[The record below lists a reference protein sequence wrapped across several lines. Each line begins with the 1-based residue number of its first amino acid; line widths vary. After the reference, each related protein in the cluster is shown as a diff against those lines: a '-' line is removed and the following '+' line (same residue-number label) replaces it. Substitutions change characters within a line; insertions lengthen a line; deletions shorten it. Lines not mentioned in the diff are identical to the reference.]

1 MTLENIEIFVTIALV
16 ILIVVFIF
24 KKCVKLAIAVGCIL
38 LLFNIGF
45 MMNGTEVRD
54 FFGLDDFLSR
64 EDAEQV
70 ENALNDF
77 DNKREEYG
85 VIDPDQVYDGMVDA
99 IAKGTSILIEG
110 IGRVDIVKFAS
121 TVSDK
126 LLNAGVSEVNRE
138 ELEESIRNQL
148 QGISDSDL
156 DKIIDLIEENME
168 AGGGSVVDGDEQP
181 SDTEIME

>member
-1 MTLENIEIFVTIALV
+1 MTLENIEVLVTITLV

-24 KKCVKLAIAVGCIL
+24 KKAIKLAVAVGCIL

-45 MMNGTEVRD
+45 MMNGTEVRN
-54 FFGLDDFLSR
+54 FFGLDDFLTT
-64 EDAEQV
+64 EDAEYV

-110 IGRVDIVKFAS
+110 VGRVDIVKFAS
-121 TVSDK
+121 TVSNK
-126 LLNAGVSEVNRE
+126 LLNAGVTEINRT

-148 QGISDSDL
+148 QGITDEDL
-156 DKIIDLIEENME
+156 DKVIDLIEENME
-168 AGGGSVVDGDEQP
+168 AGGGTVVDNEEP
-181 SDTEIME
+181 VE

>member
-1 MTLENIEIFVTIALV
+1 MTLENIEILVTIALV

-24 KKCVKLAIAVGCIL
+24 KKAIKLAVAVGCIL

-45 MMNGTEVRD
+45 MMNGTEVRN
-54 FFGLDDFLSR
+54 FFGLDDFLST
-64 EDAEQV
+64 EDAEYV

-110 IGRVDIVKFAS
+110 VGRVDIVKFAS
-121 TVSDK
+121 TVSNK
-126 LLNAGVSEVNRE
+126 LLNAGVTEINRT
-138 ELEESIRNQL
+138 ELEESIKNQL
-148 QGISDSDL
+148 QGITDEDL
-156 DKIIDLIEENME
+156 DKVIDLIEENME
-168 AGGGSVVDGDEQP
+168 AGGGTVVDNKEP
-181 SDTEIME
+181 VE